1 MMSMPRNE
9 VISSLFARYFSVQE
23 SGLGRS
29 YLMDRRGAGVDV
41 IINESTAL
49 SGIKPVYEN
58 FADMELRL
66 TIYAAKPPA
75 EEGEA

>member
-1 MMSMPRNE
+1 
-9 VISSLFARYFSVQE
+9 
-23 SGLGRS
+23 
-29 YLMDRRGAGVDV
+29 MDRRGAGVDV

-58 FADMELRL
+58 IADMELRL
-66 TIYAAKPPA
+66 TIYAAKCLA